1 MQLLANYRQTALEQ
15 IQNLAAI
22 ANTEVTTMP
31 PSTEE
36 VWVLRFLLATLTLL
50 TWWAILEDNNE

>member
-15 IQNLAAI
+15 MQNLAALGP
-22 ANTEVTTMP
+22 ADVVAQP

-36 VWVLRFLLATLTLL
+36 VWALRILIATLVVL
-50 TWWAILEDNNE
+50 TWWSIMED

>member
-22 ANTEVTTMP
+22 ANTEVTTPP

-36 VWVLRFLLATLTLL
+36 VWVLRFLLATLVLL
-50 TWWAILEDNNE
+50 TWWSLLEDNNE

>member
-15 IQNLAAI
+15 MQNLAALGQ
-22 ANTEVTTMP
+22 ADVVAQP

-36 VWVLRFLLATLTLL
+36 VWALRFLIAILVLL
-50 TWWAILEDNNE
+50 TWWSLLED

>member
-15 IQNLAAI
+15 MKNLAALGQ
-22 ANTEVTTMP
+22 TEVVNQP

-36 VWVLRFLLATLTLL
+36 VWALRFLIATLVLL
-50 TWWAILEDNNE
+50 TWWSIMED

>member
-15 IQNLAAI
+15 IRALSALSQADITAQ
-22 ANTEVTTMP
+22 P

-36 VWVLRFLLATLTLL
+36 IWVIKILIATLVVLM
-50 TWWAILEDNNE
+50 WWAILED

>member
-15 IQNLAAI
+15 IQALSALSQADI
-22 ANTEVTTMP
+22 TAQP

-36 VWVLRFLLATLTLL
+36 IWVIKILIATLAVLM
-50 TWWAILEDNNE
+50 WWAILED

>member
-15 IQNLAAI
+15 MQNLAALGQ
-22 ANTEVTTMP
+22 TEVAVQP

-36 VWVLRFLLATLTLL
+36 VWALRFLIATLVML
-50 TWWAILEDNNE
+50 TWWAIVED

>member
-15 IQNLAAI
+15 MQNLAALSQ
-22 ANTEVTTMP
+22 ADVVAQP

-36 VWVLRFLLATLTLL
+36 SWALGFLIATLVIL
-50 TWWAILEDNNE
+50 TWWSVMED

>member
-15 IQNLAAI
+15 MQNLAALSQ
-22 ANTEVTTMP
+22 ADVVAQP

-36 VWVLRFLLATLTLL
+36 VWALRILIAMLVVLV
-50 TWWAILEDNNE
+50 WWSIVED

>member
-15 IQNLAAI
+15 MQNLAALGQ
-22 ANTEVTTMP
+22 TEVAIQP

-36 VWVLRFLLATLTLL
+36 VWGLRFLIAMLVILV
-50 TWWAILEDNNE
+50 WWSIVED

>member
-15 IQNLAAI
+15 MQNLVALSQAD
-22 ANTEVTTMP
+22 VTAQP

-36 VWVLRFLLATLTLL
+36 VWALKILIATLVVLV
-50 TWWAILEDNNE
+50 WWSITED

>member
-15 IQNLAAI
+15 KHRLVALSQADITAQ
-22 ANTEVTTMP
+22 P

-36 VWVLRFLLATLTLL
+36 VWALRFLLATLVVLVWWSLL
-50 TWWAILEDNNE
+50 EE

>member
-15 IQNLAAI
+15 LQALSALAQADI
-22 ANTEVTTMP
+22 TAQP

-36 VWVLRFLLATLTLL
+36 VWALRILIATLVVLV
-50 TWWAILEDNNE
+50 WWSIMED

>member
-15 IQNLAAI
+15 MQNLVALSQ
-22 ANTEVTTMP
+22 TEVIQEP

-36 VWVLRFLLATLTLL
+36 VWGLRILIAMLVILV
-50 TWWAILEDNNE
+50 WWSIVED